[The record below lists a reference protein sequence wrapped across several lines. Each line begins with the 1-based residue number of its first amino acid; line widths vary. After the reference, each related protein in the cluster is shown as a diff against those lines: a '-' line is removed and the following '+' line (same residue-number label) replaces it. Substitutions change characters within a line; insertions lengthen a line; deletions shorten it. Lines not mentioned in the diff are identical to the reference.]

1 MPNTTAP
8 SWVWKPA
15 SFQTQAWVLTN
26 FQTQEDVITK
36 FSNFFGV
43 IKSLV
48 DNEFLPSDID
58 VRSLVKDDID
68 FVVDFLVR
76 YVK

>member
-1 MPNTTAP
+1 MD
-8 SWVWKPA
+8 SWLCWNE
-15 SFQTQAWVLTN
+15 AWFIVLRHARRSG
-26 FQTQEDVITK
+26 EVGG
-36 FSNFFGV
+36 FFGV